1 MSESVHRHRESA
13 PEPVRVAVLTIS
25 DTRTRETDTGGDTA
39 EEILREA
46 GQEIVARQIV
56 GDEVNGIRTSLVD
69 LLANPE
75 VDAVITT
82 GGTGISGRD
91 TTYEVVDRMI
101 EKKLDGFGE
110 IFRMLSYEEIGAAA
124 IMSRAVAGGVGTK
137 FVASLPGSRNA
148 VRLAVE
154 KLLVPELAQSCSSF
168 ASTRKAGREMER
180 EPLSSGGRC
189 ALAQA
194 VGDLAGQ
201 RRGGRD
207 PRLEKLADLE
217 DEIPGLE
224 NRIEAALAYLQRAR
238 YISTA
243 PASAMTV

>member
-1 MSESVHRHRESA
+1 MSESVHRHRKSA
-13 PEPVRVAVLTIS
+13 PEHVRVAVLTIS

-39 EEILREA
+39 EQILSDA

-56 GDEVNGIRTSLVD
+56 RDEVNGIRTSLID

-91 TTYEVVDRMI
+91 TTYEVVDRML

-124 IMSRAVAGGVGTK
+124 IMSRAVAGAVGAK

-154 KLLVPELAQSCSSF
+154 KLLVPELAHIVF
-168 ASTRKAGREMER
+168 ELRKHEE
-180 EPLSSGGRC
+180 SG
-189 ALAQA
+189 
-194 VGDLAGQ
+194 
-201 RRGGRD
+201 
-207 PRLEKLADLE
+207 
-217 DEIPGLE
+217 
-224 NRIEAALAYLQRAR
+224 
-238 YISTA
+238 
-243 PASAMTV
+243 